1 MEVVE
6 FYTGEIARLEGEV
19 ELLREESLSSP
30 LGIAFITFDNIKSC
44 KTVYDDHKSS
54 YLSCFKSKPRH
65 SSLSDSLKPDKW
77 KVSFASTPRDVKWVN
92 LKEGQVSHYL
102 KIAMVYIGFFW
113 IGFFFTTPEV
123 IAKVINSYIT
133 VIIQGIKIPLIPF
146 WIFNFLPGM
155 ILSIFATVMPSLV
168 TWSVRYIGH
177 RYKSTES
184 YLVLRNTFWFLW
196 VVVIVFPTFGLE
208 TVYSLLV
215 KIVDSHGE
223 EVAVEWWCFFSP
235 EVSAFYVSYVISAA
249 LVGTGLELV
258 RLFEAAL

>member
-1 MEVVE
+1 MD
-6 FYTGEIARLEGEV
+6 FYSGEIARLETEV
-19 ELLREESLSSP
+19 ELLREESLCSP

-65 SSLSDSLKPDKW
+65 SSLSDSLIPDQW

-92 LKEGQVSHYL
+92 LKEGQVSDYL

-113 IGFFFTTPEV
+113 IGIFFTTPEV
-123 IAKVINSYIT
+123 IAQVINGFISDI
-133 VIIQGIKIPLIPF
+133 VKVIKIPPF
-146 WIFNFLPGM
+146 IFNFLPGM

-208 TVYSLLV
+208 TVSDLLL
-215 KIVDSHGE
+215 KIVDSHGNE
-223 EVAVEWWCFFSP
+223 IAVEWWCFFSP
-235 EVSAFYVSYVISAA
+235 DVSAFYVSYVISAA

-258 RLFEAAL
+258 RLSEAAL

>member
-6 FYTGEIARLEGEV
+6 FYTAEIARLEREV

-44 KTVYDDHKSS
+44 KTVYDDHKRS

-65 SSLSDSLKPDKW
+65 SSLSDFLKPDKW

-92 LKEGQVSHYL
+92 LKEGQVSDYL

-113 IGFFFTTPEV
+113 IGFFFTTPEM
-123 IAKVINSYIT
+123 IAQSINK
-133 VIIQGIKIPLIPF
+133 IISEIIKGIKIPS

-155 ILSIFATVMPSLV
+155 ILSIFACIMPSLV
-168 TWSVRYIGH
+168 TWSVRHIGH

-184 YLVLRNTFWFLW
+184 FLVLRNTFWYLW
-196 VVVIVFPTFGLE
+196 AVVIIFPTFGLT
-208 TVYSLLV
+208 TVENLLTQF
-215 KIVDSHGE
+215 IDSNGTRVD
-223 EVAVEWWCFFSP
+223 VEWECFFSP
-235 EVSAFYVSYVISAA
+235 DTSAFYVSYVISAA

-258 RLFEAAL
+258 RLSEAAM